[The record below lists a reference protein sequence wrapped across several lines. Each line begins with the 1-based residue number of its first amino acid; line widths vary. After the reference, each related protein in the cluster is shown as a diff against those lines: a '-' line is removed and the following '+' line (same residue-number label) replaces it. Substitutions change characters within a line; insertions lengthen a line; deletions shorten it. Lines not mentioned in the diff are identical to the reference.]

1 MRAEWFEP
9 MVRSWSAQVRWEPPE
24 LAQAAK
30 LLMELSRA
38 HGGAIAEDEALS
50 EEEARAFALRR
61 AVEVLQRR
69 VNHYARAVEEGAA
82 RPRFSAA
89 SRESGSR
96 GPALPFVTPCQWKE
110 ALDVNEAS
118 AEELE
123 ALPVL
128 GRVLAARIVDHRRE
142 HGPFRAV
149 EELVRVEGLG
159 AQGVEQL
166 RARVTVGGPRPV
178 FRSEALEAFVREP
191 SFERYVQWMA
201 RGEGSF
207 LWRLGQGGGP
217 AKQVLVELEDCLRD
231 VREHPYG
238 VARRLGFTR
247 ASAVRAERERRERA
261 HLLDESTTGPA
272 RAGVLLRHG
281 AYPEFVAKVLAGAE
295 DSVRLVLFFFRYV
308 DARYPTQALLQQLI
322 AAHERGVDVQVILD
336 RDAEGDVYNS
346 RLINLP
352 AYQALKAKQV
362 PVRYDTVARLT
373 HSKGLLVDGRHLVM
387 GSHNWTLSAFTRY
400 DETSVYLDS
409 EELGTRFEARF
420 QALWKDAAR
429 GESTRSRAA
438 DAPEATLHPG

>member
-1 MRAEWFEP
+1 M
-9 MVRSWSAQVRWEPPE
+9 
-24 LAQAAK
+24 
-30 LLMELSRA
+30 
-38 HGGAIAEDEALS
+38 
-50 EEEARAFALRR
+50 
-61 AVEVLQRR
+61 
-69 VNHYARAVEEGAA
+69 
-82 RPRFSAA
+82 
-89 SRESGSR
+89 
-96 GPALPFVTPCQWKE
+96 
-110 ALDVNEAS
+110 
-118 AEELE
+118 
-123 ALPVL
+123 
-128 GRVLAARIVDHRRE
+128 
-142 HGPFRAV
+142 
-149 EELVRVEGLG
+149 
-159 AQGVEQL
+159 
-166 RARVTVGGPRPV
+166 

-191 SFERYVQWMA
+191 SFARYVQWMA

-261 HLLDESTTGPA
+261 QLLDESTTGAA

-281 AYPEFVAKVLAGAE
+281 AYPEFVTKLLAGAE
-295 DSVRLVLFFFRYV
+295 RSVQLVLFFFRYV
-308 DARYPTQALLQQLI
+308 DARYPTQGLLQQLI

-346 RLINLP
+346 RIINLP

-409 EELGTRFEARF
+409 EALGTRFEARF
-420 QALWKDAAR
+420 QALWKAADG
-429 GESTRSRAA
+429 GEATRSRAA
-438 DAPEATLHPG
+438 DAREATLHPG